1 MAVWPALVL
10 VDLFLLCV
18 ASGEKKKESD
28 VHSGVG
34 VEQVPLF
41 DITEK

>member
-1 MAVWPALVL
+1 
-10 VDLFLLCV
+10 LCV

-28 VHSGVG
+28 VHLGVR

-41 DITEK
+41 